1 MVRQIYGL
9 TEDEVLKSRER
20 HGENSLK
27 KLKQKGFFQKF
38 LENLCDPIIKI
49 LLVALAIELI
59 FTFRDCNYFEICGI
73 VAAIL
78 IATTVSTA
86 SEIGSEAAFRRLEAE
101 IADLSVKVM
110 RAGEIKSISIKEIV
124 VGDLVYLSSGER
136 IHADGV
142 VVDGEISVDQS
153 MLNGEGVEVKK
164 TRNDKAEY
172 DRDISNPNLVF
183 SGSLITSGAG
193 IMRVS
198 AVGQG
203 TFLGEIANDVQTEK
217 RNSPLKLRLNRL
229 ASQIS
234 KIGYIMAIFVGLSY
248 LFNIFVLDNGFVWT
262 NILVD
267 ITDFRF
273 LFKTLV
279 NTLTVMITVIVVST
293 PEGLPMMI
301 TVVLSRNMKRMLSD
315 NVLVKKLVGIETA
328 GSLNI
333 LFTDKTGTLTEGKLS
348 VDGILLECGYI
359 RNINSLKK
367 YKHIF
372 EILRLNAEY
381 NTDSMSKD
389 GEVFGGNSTDVAITS
404 FFNSEFKSD
413 RRVVD
418 RESFK
423 SENKYSSVIL
433 DGGLIIYKG
442 APERILREAGFA
454 LSLDGKVISKDLTD
468 VICEYERR
476 TKLGERLIAVAYSDE
491 NNKGQLVFV
500 SLIVLRDKLRRD
512 CRESV
517 KTIKKAGINVVMI
530 TGDGIETARSIAREC
545 GIITS
550 TSDIAITSD
559 ELRALSDEELIG
571 ILPALR
577 VVARALPRD
586 KLRLVTV
593 AQRQNLVVGMTGDG
607 VNDAPSLKMSDVGFC
622 MGSGTEISKEASD
635 IIILDNSIS
644 SICRAILY
652 GRTIFKSI
660 RKFITFQLVMNIA
673 ACGVTLFGQF
683 VGIDNPITIIQML
696 WINIIMDTLGGLA
709 FAGEPPL
716 GYYMSEKPKRREE
729 PILSADMM
737 HHILST
743 GAFTLVLC
751 IAFLSLNIFKSVYN
765 FNVNTDKFYTAFY
778 ALFVFSGI
786 FNSLLA
792 RSERLVVTSNL
803 NKNKGFVIIML
814 LIAVVQILMIYFGGE
829 IFRCVPLSWHELS
842 VVISFAFCVVP
853 FEMLRRLIY
862 KLK

>member
-9 TEDEVLKSRER
+9 TEDEVISSRR
-20 HGENSLK
+20 DHGENTLK
-27 KLKQKGFFQKF
+27 KIKQKGFFRKF
-38 LENLCDPIIKI
+38 LENLSDPIIKI
-49 LLVALAIELI
+49 LLIALAIEVI
-59 FTFRDCNYFEICGI
+59 FTFRDCNYFEIGGI

-78 IATTVSTA
+78 IATTVSTV
-86 SEIGSEAAFRRLEAE
+86 SEIGSEAAFRKLEAE
-101 IADLSVKVM
+101 MSALTVKVM
-110 RAGEIKSISIKEIV
+110 RAGEIKDISIKDIV
-124 VGDLVYLSSGER
+124 VGDLVYLSPGER
-136 IHADGV
+136 IHADGII
-142 VVDGEISVDQS
+142 VDGEISVDQS

-164 TRNDKAEY
+164 TSNERAKY
-172 DRDISNPNLVF
+172 DRDISNPSVAF

-193 IMRVS
+193 IMRVC
-198 AVGQG
+198 AVGEE
-203 TFLGEIANDVQTEK
+203 TFLGEIANDVQSEK

-234 KIGYIMAIFVGLSY
+234 RIGYIMAMFVGLSY
-248 LFNIFVLDNGFVWT
+248 LFNIFILDNGFVWA
-262 NILVD
+262 NILLD
-267 ITDFRF
+267 LKDFRF

-348 VDGILLECGYI
+348 VDGILLESGYI
-359 RNINSLKK
+359 KNINSLKK
-367 YKHIF
+367 YEGVF
-372 EILRLNAEY
+372 GILRLNAEY
-381 NTDSMSKD
+381 NTDTTSK
-389 GEVFGGNSTDVAITS
+389 GGSVFGGNSTDVAIATY
-404 FFNSEFKSD
+404 FNSEFRSD
-413 RRVVD
+413 RVVKD
-418 RESFK
+418 KESFK
-423 SENKYSSVIL
+423 SENKYSSVTL
-433 DGGLIIYKG
+433 DGGLRIYKG
-442 APERILREAGFA
+442 APERILRDARYA
-454 LSLDGKVISKDLTD
+454 LSLDGNVVSKDLSE
-468 VICEYERR
+468 VINEYERR
-476 TKLGERLIAVAYSDE
+476 TKRGERLIAVAYSDS
-491 NNKGQLVFV
+491 KSGGALVFV
-500 SLIVLRDKLRRD
+500 ALIVLRDKLRRD
-512 CRESV
+512 CRDSV

-530 TGDGIETARSIAREC
+530 TGDGIETAKSIAREC
-545 GIITS
+545 GIMTS
-550 TSDIAITSD
+550 QEDIAITSD
-559 ELRALSDEELIG
+559 ELRALTDEELIKV
-571 ILPALR
+571 LPRLR

-586 KLRLVTV
+586 KLRLVTI
-593 AQRQNLVVGMTGDG
+593 AQGQNLVVGMTGDG
-607 VNDAPSLKMSDVGFC
+607 VNDAPSLKTSDVGFC

-716 GYYMSEKPKRREE
+716 AYYMNEKPKRREE
-729 PILSADMM
+729 PILSGDMM

-743 GAFTLVLC
+743 GAFSLVLC
-751 IAFLSLNIFKSVYN
+751 IAFLSLNIFKVIYN
-765 FNVNTDKFYTAFY
+765 YNVNTDKFFTAFY
-778 ALFVFSGI
+778 ALFVFMGI

-814 LIAVVQILMIYFGGE
+814 LIALVQVLMIYFGGE
-829 IFRCVPLSWHELS
+829 IFRCVPLSWRELS
-842 VVISFAFCVVP
+842 VVISFALCVVP

>member
-9 TEDEVLKSRER
+9 TEEEVLKSRER

-27 KLKQKGFFQKF
+27 KVKQKGFFKKF

-49 LLVALAIELI
+49 LLIALAIELI
-59 FTFRDCNYFEICGI
+59 FTFRDCNYFEIGGI

-101 IADLSVKVM
+101 MSDLSVKVM
-110 RAGEIKSISIKEIV
+110 RAGEIKSISIKDIV

-142 VVDGEISVDQS
+142 VVDGEICVDQS

-164 TRNDKAEY
+164 TKNDNAKY

-193 IMRVS
+193 IMRVC
-198 AVGQG
+198 AVGEE

-217 RNSPLKLRLNRL
+217 RNSPLKIRLNRL
-229 ASQIS
+229 AKEIS

-248 LFNIFVLDNGFVWT
+248 LFNIFVLDNGFVFA
-262 NILVD
+262 NILID
-267 ITDFRF
+267 IKDFRF

-359 RNINSLKK
+359 KNINSLKK
-367 YKHIF
+367 YKTVF
-372 EILRLNAEY
+372 DILRLNAEY
-381 NTDSMSKD
+381 NTDTKSKD
-389 GEVFGGNSTDVAITS
+389 GNVFGGNSTDVAITS
-404 FFNSEFKSD
+404 FFSSEFISD
-413 RRVVD
+413 RRVID

-423 SENKYSSVIL
+423 SENKYSSVTL
-433 DGGLIIYKG
+433 DGGLTIYKG
-442 APERILREAGFA
+442 APERILNEASFA
-454 LSLDGKVISKDLTD
+454 LSLEGRVISKDLSD

-491 NNKGQLVFV
+491 KNKGKLVFV
-500 SLIVLRDKLRRD
+500 ALIVLRDKLRRD

-530 TGDGIETARSIAREC
+530 TGDGIETARSIAKEC

-550 TSDIAITSD
+550 ASDISITSE
-559 ELRALSDEELIG
+559 ELRALSDDELVK
-571 ILPALR
+571 ILPSLR

-586 KLRLVTV
+586 KLRLVTI
-593 AQRQNLVVGMTGDG
+593 AQGQNLVVGMTGDG

-716 GYYMSEKPKRREE
+716 KYYMNEKPKRREE

-751 IAFLSLNIFKSVYN
+751 IAFLSLNIFKAIYN

-786 FNSLLA
+786 FNCLLA

-803 NKNKGFVIIML
+803 SKNKGFVIIMI
-814 LIAVVQILMIYFGGE
+814 LIAAVQVLMIYFGGE
-829 IFRCVPLSWHELS
+829 IFRCVPLTWRELS

>member
-9 TEDEVLKSRER
+9 TEDEVIRSRES
-20 HGENSLK
+20 HGENIIK
-27 KLKQKGFFQKF
+27 KVKQKGFLGKF
-38 LENLCDPIIKI
+38 LENLSDPIIKI
-49 LLVALAIELI
+49 LLIALGVELI
-59 FTFRDCNYFEICGI
+59 FTFRDCNFFEIGGI

-78 IATTVSTA
+78 IATTVSTV

-101 IADLSVKVM
+101 ISNVNVKVM
-110 RAGEIKSISIKEIV
+110 RGGEIKSISISEIV

-136 IHADGV
+136 IYADGIIL
-142 VVDGEISVDQS
+142 DGEISVDQS

-164 TRNDKAEY
+164 TKGESFKY
-172 DRDISNPNLVF
+172 ERDLAIPNCVF

-193 IMRVS
+193 IMKVC
-198 AVGQG
+198 AVGPK
-203 TFLGEIANDVQTEK
+203 TFLGEIANDVQSEK

-234 KIGYIMAIFVGLSY
+234 KIGYIMALFVGLSY
-248 LFNIFVLDNGFVWT
+248 LFNIFVLDNGFVWAS
-262 NILVD
+262 ILVD
-267 ITDFRF
+267 LKDLNF

-301 TVVLSRNMKRMLSD
+301 TVVLSRNMKKMLSD

-348 VDGILLECGYI
+348 VDGFLIDGGYVK
-359 RNINSLKK
+359 NINSLKK
-367 YKHIF
+367 YERIF
-372 EILRLNAEY
+372 CILRLNAQY
-381 NTDSMSKD
+381 NTDTQSKD
-389 GEVFGGNSTDVAITS
+389 GSVFGGNSTDVAITS
-404 FFNSEFKSD
+404 YFNSEFIND
-413 RRVVD
+413 RVVKD

-423 SENKYSSVIL
+423 SENKYSAVTL
-433 DGGLIIYKG
+433 EGGLTIYKG
-442 APERILREAGFA
+442 APEMILNKTSFA
-454 LSLDGKVISKDLTD
+454 LSHDGSVIAKDFSGVISD
-468 VICEYERR
+468 YERR
-476 TKLGERLIAVAYSDE
+476 TARGERLIAVAYSD
-491 NNKGQLVFV
+491 KSSGGALVFV
-500 SLIVLRDKLRRD
+500 ALIVLRDKLRRD

-517 KTIKKAGINVVMI
+517 RTIKKAGISVVMI
-530 TGDGIETARSIAREC
+530 TGDGIETAKNIAKEC

-550 TSDIAITSD
+550 NSDISITS
-559 ELRALSDEELIG
+559 EQLKALSDDELVK
-571 ILPALR
+571 ILPYLR

-586 KLRLVTV
+586 KLRLVAI
-593 AQRQNLVVGMTGDG
+593 AQRQNFVVGMTGDG

-716 GYYMSEKPKRREE
+716 GYYMNEKPKRREE
-729 PILSADMM
+729 PILSPEMM

-765 FNVNTDKFYTAFY
+765 FNVNTEKFYTAFY

-786 FNSLLA
+786 FNCLLA

-803 NKNKGFVIIML
+803 RKNKGFINIL
-814 LIAVVQILMIYFGGE
+814 ILIAIVQILMIYFGGK
-829 IFRCVPLSWHELS
+829 IFRCVPLTWHELS

>member
-9 TEDEVLKSRER
+9 TEEEVKRSREN
-20 HGENSLK
+20 HGENILK
-27 KLKQKGFFQKF
+27 KVKQKGFLGKF
-38 LENLCDPIIKI
+38 LENLSDPIIKI
-49 LLVALAIELI
+49 LLIALAIELI
-59 FTFRDCNYFEICGI
+59 FTFRDCNYFEIGGI

-101 IADLSVKVM
+101 MADLSVKVM
-110 RAGEIKSISIKEIV
+110 RAGEIKSISVRNIV
-124 VGDLVYLSSGER
+124 VGDLVYLTAGER
-136 IHADGV
+136 IHADGII
-142 VVDGEISVDQS
+142 VDGEISVDQS
-153 MLNGEGVEVKK
+153 MLNGEGVEVRKIK
-164 TRNDKAEY
+164 NDKAKY
-172 DRDISNPNLVF
+172 DRDISNPNSVF

-198 AVGQG
+198 AVGQE
-203 TFLGEIANDVQTEK
+203 TYLGEIANDVQSEK
-217 RNSPLKLRLNRL
+217 RNSPLKLRLGRL

-248 LFNIFVLDNGFVWT
+248 LFNIFVLDNGFVIA
-262 NILVD
+262 NILEDVKD
-267 ITDFRF
+267 IKF

-348 VDGILLECGYI
+348 VDGILIECGYI
-359 RNINSLKK
+359 KNINSLKK
-367 YKHIF
+367 YKSVF
-372 EILRLNAEY
+372 DILRLNAQY
-381 NTDSMSKD
+381 NTDTMSKD
-389 GEVFGGNSTDVAITS
+389 GSIFGGNSTDVALANY
-404 FFNSEFKSD
+404 FNSEFID
-413 RRVVD
+413 DRVVRD
-418 RESFK
+418 KESFK
-423 SENKYSSVIL
+423 SEKKYSSVTL
-433 DGGLIIYKG
+433 DGGLTLYKG
-442 APERILREAGFA
+442 APERILKDARYA
-454 LSLDGKVISKDLTD
+454 LSLDGRVVSKDLSD
-468 VICEYERR
+468 IINEYERR

-491 NNKGQLVFV
+491 KRKNELVFV
-500 SLIVLRDKLRRD
+500 ALIVLRDKLRRD
-512 CRESV
+512 CLDSV
-517 KTIKKAGINVVMI
+517 KIIKKAGINVVMI
-530 TGDGIETARSIAREC
+530 TGDGIETARSIAKEC

-550 TSDIAITSD
+550 QGDISITSE
-559 ELRALSDEELIG
+559 ELRAISDEELIKM
-571 ILPALR
+571 LPNLR

-593 AQRQNLVVGMTGDG
+593 AQSQNLVVGMTGDG
-607 VNDAPSLKMSDVGFC
+607 VNDAPSLKTADVGFC

-644 SICRAILY
+644 SISRAILY

-660 RKFITFQLVMNIA
+660 RKFITFQLIMNIA

-716 GYYMSEKPKRREE
+716 GYYMNEKPKKREE

-743 GAFTLVLC
+743 GAFTLLLC
-751 IAFLSLNIFKSVYN
+751 IAFLSLDVFKSVYN
-765 FNVNTDKFYTAFY
+765 YNVNTDKFFTAFY
-778 ALFVFSGI
+778 ALFVFMGI

-803 NKNKGFVIIML
+803 NKNKGFVIIMI
-814 LIAVVQILMIYFGGE
+814 LIALVQVLMIYFGGE

-842 VVISFAFCVVP
+842 VVISFALCVIP

>member
-9 TEDEVLKSRER
+9 TEEEVVKSRER

-27 KLKQKGFFQKF
+27 KVKQKGFFQKF

-49 LLVALAIELI
+49 LLIALAIELI
-59 FTFRDCNYFEICGI
+59 FTFRDCNYFEIGGI

-101 IADLSVKVM
+101 MSDLSVKVM
-110 RAGEIKSISIKEIV
+110 RAGEIKSISIKDIV

-142 VVDGEISVDQS
+142 VVDGEICVDQS

-164 TRNDKAEY
+164 TKNDNAKY

-193 IMRVS
+193 IMRVC
-198 AVGQG
+198 AVGEE

-217 RNSPLKLRLNRL
+217 RNSPLKIRLNRL
-229 ASQIS
+229 AKEIS

-248 LFNIFVLDNGFVWT
+248 LFNIFVLDNGFVFA
-262 NILVD
+262 NILAD
-267 ITDFRF
+267 LKDFRF

-359 RNINSLKK
+359 KNLNSLKK
-367 YKHIF
+367 YKTVF
-372 EILRLNAEY
+372 DILRLNAEY
-381 NTDSMSKD
+381 NTDTKSKD
-389 GEVFGGNSTDVAITS
+389 GNVFGGNSTDVAITS
-404 FFNSEFKSD
+404 FFSSEFISD
-413 RRVVD
+413 RRVID

-423 SENKYSSVIL
+423 SENKYSSVTL
-433 DGGLIIYKG
+433 DGGLTIYKG
-442 APERILREAGFA
+442 APERILNEASFA
-454 LSLDGKVISKDLTD
+454 LSLEGRVISKDLSD

-491 NNKGQLVFV
+491 KNKGKLVFV
-500 SLIVLRDKLRRD
+500 ALIVLRDKLRRD

-530 TGDGIETARSIAREC
+530 TGDGIETARSIAKEC

-550 TSDIAITSD
+550 ASDISITSE
-559 ELRALSDEELIG
+559 ELRALSDDELVK
-571 ILPALR
+571 ILPSLR

-586 KLRLVTV
+586 KLRLVTI
-593 AQRQNLVVGMTGDG
+593 AQGQNLVVGMTGDG

-716 GYYMSEKPKRREE
+716 KYYMNEKPKRREE

-751 IAFLSLNIFKSVYN
+751 IAFLSLNIFKAIYN

-786 FNSLLA
+786 FNCLLA

-803 NKNKGFVIIML
+803 SKNKGFVIIMI
-814 LIAVVQILMIYFGGE
+814 LIAAVQVLMIYFGGE
-829 IFRCVPLSWHELS
+829 IFRCVPLTWRELS

>member
-9 TEDEVLKSRER
+9 TEEEVVKSRER

-27 KLKQKGFFQKF
+27 KVKQKGFFKKF

-49 LLVALAIELI
+49 LLIALGIELI
-59 FTFRDCNYFEICGI
+59 FTFRDCNYFEIGGI

-101 IADLSVKVM
+101 MSDLSVKVM
-110 RAGEIKSISIKEIV
+110 RAGEIKSISIKDIV

-142 VVDGEISVDQS
+142 VVDGEICVDQS

-164 TRNDKAEY
+164 TKNDNAKY

-193 IMRVS
+193 IMRVC
-198 AVGQG
+198 AVGEE

-217 RNSPLKLRLNRL
+217 RNSPLKIRLNRL
-229 ASQIS
+229 AKEIS

-248 LFNIFVLDNGFVWT
+248 LFNIFVLDNGFVFA
-262 NILVD
+262 NILAD
-267 ITDFRF
+267 IKDFRF

-359 RNINSLKK
+359 KNINSLKK
-367 YKHIF
+367 YKAVF
-372 EILRLNAEY
+372 DILRLNAEY
-381 NTDSMSKD
+381 NTDTKSKD
-389 GEVFGGNSTDVAITS
+389 GNVFGGNSTDVAITS
-404 FFNSEFKSD
+404 FFSSEFISD
-413 RRVVD
+413 RRVID

-423 SENKYSSVIL
+423 SENKYSSVTL
-433 DGGLIIYKG
+433 DGGLTIYKG
-442 APERILREAGFA
+442 APERILNEASFA
-454 LSLDGKVISKDLTD
+454 LSLEGRVISKDLSD

-491 NNKGQLVFV
+491 KNKGKLVFV
-500 SLIVLRDKLRRD
+500 ALIVLRDKLRRD

-530 TGDGIETARSIAREC
+530 TGDGIETARSIAKEC

-550 TSDIAITSD
+550 ASDISITSE
-559 ELRALSDEELIG
+559 ELRALSDDELVK
-571 ILPALR
+571 ILPSLR

-586 KLRLVTV
+586 KLRLVSI
-593 AQRQNLVVGMTGDG
+593 AQGQNLVVGMTGDG

-716 GYYMSEKPKRREE
+716 KYYMNEKPKRREE

-751 IAFLSLNIFKSVYN
+751 IAFLSLNIFKGIYN

-786 FNSLLA
+786 FNCLLA

-803 NKNKGFVIIML
+803 SKNKGFVIIMI
-814 LIAVVQILMIYFGGE
+814 LIAVVQVLMIYFGGE
-829 IFRCVPLSWHELS
+829 IFRCVPLTWHELS
-842 VVISFAFCVVP
+842 VVVSFAFCVVP